1 MRAKITLLLFLLG
14 VVTANL
20 SAIEIPV
27 VNFSGEINDGV
38 DRQSISTPGVTGW
51 DGAGQ
56 VINDRTAPGN
66 GDWRLSIEDS
76 GGIYNMTDCAIRAGD
91 TFTLTF
97 DSSTFFGLPL
107 SVIAQLY
114 VDEGATQTVISSES
128 FNFAVVVINNWES
141 FTHVFTVP
149 EEADYFGN
157 TIGIQFIGPDSGDSK
172 FESVDNVHLFV
183 ESAGGIPITP
193 VEVLRIFERD
203 QSTQTIDLTLLSQPD
218 HDVTVILTPVDDLDI
233 SLVGALPDGSF
244 QLDFSTANW
253 DQPQPVT
260 IQAIDDTQQEGTES
274 AKIAFTC
281 TSSDPVYNG
290 LSVDDYAITVIDD
303 DQAGITIENTDDLTV
318 SEDGS
323 MTAEYDL
330 FIHKLPADDLQI
342 ELDDIADPDQLT
354 ISPAVLTFTAADWYV
369 PRTITIEAFDDTVLE
384 SAEHNTEI
392 AHIMLT
398 TDTDYASLATTN
410 VQVTVLENEC
420 GAWGYEPAD
429 INRNCVVDIYDL
441 AMMLSEWLNCSW
453 PHEAGCINYFVE

>member
-1 MRAKITLLLFLLG
+1 MKVKITLLLFLFG
-14 VVTANL
+14 VMAADL

-38 DRQSISTPGVTGW
+38 DRQRISDPGVTGW

-97 DSSTFFGLPL
+97 DSSTFSGLPL

-114 VDEGATQTVISSES
+114 VDQGAGRTVISSES
-128 FNFAVVVINNWES
+128 FDFAVVAINNWEP

-149 EEADYFGN
+149 DEADYLGN
-157 TIGIQFIGPDSGDSK
+157 TIGIQFTGPDSGDSK

-183 ESAGGIPITP
+183 ESAGGVPITP
-193 VEVLRIFERD
+193 AGFLRVFERD
-203 QSTQTIDLTLLSQPD
+203 ESMETIYLTLLSQPT
-218 HDVTVILTPVDDLDI
+218 HDVTVILTPVDELDI
-233 SLVGALPDGSF
+233 LLVGALPDGSF
-244 QLDFSTANW
+244 PLDFSAANW

-260 IQAIDDTQQEGTES
+260 IQAVNDTLQEGTES
-274 AKIAFTC
+274 ANVAFTC
-281 TSSDPVYNG
+281 TSDDPVYDG
-290 LSVDDYAITVIDD
+290 LLVDDYAITVMDD
-303 DQAGITIENTDDLTV
+303 DQAGITIENTDDLMV

-323 MTAEYDL
+323 MTAEYDI
-330 FIHKLPADDLQI
+330 FIHKLPADNLQI
-342 ELDDIADPDQLT
+342 QLDDIANPDQLT

-369 PRTITIEAFDDTVLE
+369 LRTITIEAVDDTLLE
-384 SAEHNTEI
+384 SAEHDTEI
-392 AHIMLT
+392 AHSMLT
-398 TDTDYASLATTN
+398 SDTDYASLTTTN

-420 GAWGYEPAD
+420 GAWGYELAD
-429 INRNCVVDIYDL
+429 INQNCVVDLYDL
-441 AMMLSEWLNCSW
+441 AMMSLEWLNCSW
-453 PHEAGCINYFVE
+453 PNEAGCVNYFVE